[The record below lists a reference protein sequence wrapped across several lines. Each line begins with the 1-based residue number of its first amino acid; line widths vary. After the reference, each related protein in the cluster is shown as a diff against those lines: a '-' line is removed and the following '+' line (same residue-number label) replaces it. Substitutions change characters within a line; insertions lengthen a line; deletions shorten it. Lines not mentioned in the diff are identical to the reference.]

1 MYFERQIDKYL
12 ITWKNSP
19 RHKPLLLRG
28 ARQVGKSMSIR
39 HLGEQFENYAEVNFE
54 KQREFRQI
62 FQGTSDVRKIISSIG
77 ALLKV
82 SIIEGKTLLFL
93 DEIQSCPEALH
104 SLWSF
109 KEDLPGLHVVA
120 AGSLL
125 EFTLKDMP
133 AFGVGRIHSM
143 FMYPMSFDEFLLAMG
158 YKELVELKK
167 QANYANPLPKEL
179 HDTLVQQFRV
189 FLLIGG
195 MPAGVATWVET
206 NDYQQVVE
214 ELGDIQQSYY
224 DDFAKYSKSIDPLLL
239 RNTLR
244 SVIMQI
250 GSKFTYSRVDG
261 DFRADNVKR
270 ALSMLCDAGI
280 VKIVHHSSGNGLP
293 LGSEV
298 NEKFRKYH
306 YLDSGLLLRIMDTE
320 LGGSHSLT
328 ELVLAGA
335 SEDLVNKGT
344 LTEMVAGWELIKSM
358 SPNIEHDLYYW
369 QNISNGA
376 SSEVDY
382 LIARDMKILPIEI
395 KSGVSGKMKSLRLFM
410 NKKHLLDAKRC
421 SLENFGIIEFI
432 DESDSKF
439 PDAVKKICIH
449 PLYCISTL

>member
-432 DESDSKF
+432 DESDSKL

>member
-335 SEDLVNKGT
+335 SDDLVNKGT